1 MTATDRE
8 WFEEAEFWERY
19 APIMFDSDRWAE
31 VPAVVDGIARLTG
44 IGPSPDA
51 ASGGREGP
59 SRVLD
64 LCCGTGRV
72 AVELASRGYATTGV
86 DITEAY
92 LRAAAESCDDEGVRV
107 ELVREDA
114 RRFLRSASF
123 DLAVNLYYSFG
134 YFNDPSDD
142 ALLARNVRSSLATG
156 GAFVIETVGK
166 EIAMRDFTDGEWFDR
181 EGYTVLTEFT
191 PVDSWSA
198 LRNRWIL
205 IKGAE
210 RIERSF
216 DQRLYAATE
225 LRRLLL
231 EAGFS
236 SVQVYG
242 DWDGTPYDQKARVL
256 ITVARA

>member
-8 WFEEAEFWERY
+8 WFEEEEFWERY
-19 APIMFDSDRWAE
+19 APIMFDEARWAE
-31 VPAVVDGIARLTG
+31 VPAVVDGLAKLTG
-44 IGPSPDA
+44 VGPA
-51 ASGGREGP
+51 

-64 LCCGTGRV
+64 LCCGLGRV
-72 AVELASRGYATTGV
+72 SLELAARGYATTGV
-86 DITEAY
+86 DITRSY
-92 LRAAAESCDDEGVRV
+92 LRAAQESCDDGGLSV
-107 ELVREDA
+107 ELVCEDA
-114 RRFLRSASF
+114 RRFVRPSSF
-123 DLAVNLYYSFG
+123 DLAVNLYFSFG
-134 YFNDPSDD
+134 YFEDPADD
-142 ALLARNVRSSLATG
+142 SLLARNVRASLVSG

-191 PVDSWSA
+191 PVDSWA
-198 LRNRWIL
+198 GIRNRWIL

-216 DQRLYAATE
+216 VQRLYSATE

-231 EAGFS
+231 DAGFS
-236 SVQVYG
+236 SVEVYG
-242 DWDGTPYDQKARVL
+242 DWDGSPYDQKARVL